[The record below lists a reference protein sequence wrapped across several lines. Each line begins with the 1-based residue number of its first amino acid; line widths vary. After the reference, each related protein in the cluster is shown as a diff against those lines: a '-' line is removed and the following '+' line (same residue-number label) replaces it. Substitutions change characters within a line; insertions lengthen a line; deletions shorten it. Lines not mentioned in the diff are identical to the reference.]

1 MVRRLPTRAEGT
13 TTADNIV
20 GVGLGGWVWRGLE
33 GRREPKSKSKI
44 HALRLEREGLCGEEQ
59 QYAWRKC

>member
-33 GRREPKSKSKI
+33 GVKSTRFDI
-44 HALRLEREGLCGEEQ
+44 EREGLCGEEQ